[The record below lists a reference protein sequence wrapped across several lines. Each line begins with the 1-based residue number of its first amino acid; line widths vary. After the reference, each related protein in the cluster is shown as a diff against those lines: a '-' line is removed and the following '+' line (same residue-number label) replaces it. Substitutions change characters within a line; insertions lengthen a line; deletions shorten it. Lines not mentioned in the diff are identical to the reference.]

1 MKKTVYFILCTVM
14 TTVIMVLSILPIFS
28 TNRKLPQTQENF
40 ETMTADVLGSNH
52 LLKEVYGAASRL
64 LQPEAVFD
72 DGNPIV
78 RMPGGYLIQFHGGGS
93 PFRTDWAAD
102 RIGGLKE
109 FCAQRNIPVY
119 YVSYPGK
126 STYTD
131 SRPEDFGVMG
141 DDKDQ
146 RAALLGRIRENG
158 VPVLNLEDDFKAR
171 GFSQEE
177 VFYKTD
183 HHWKTEM
190 GLLAAREIAEM
201 LKTEASL
208 EIYPELLTED
218 HFHARKFPKSWLG
231 ETGRKVSVAWVGD
244 LDDYVFYEPVFETEL
259 EYHVP
264 SAGINTEGGFSDIID
279 WSRFGDD
286 TDLYDNSLHY
296 VYMKDCGTIT
306 HIRNR
311 KLTGA
316 NILLIKDSFSVPV
329 MPFLALT
336 CGNITWW
343 DMRGNRYSVFDYI
356 DRHRFDAVVIAYTDF
371 WRSEMYDFK

>member
-1 MKKTVYFILCTVM
+1 M
-14 TTVIMVLSILPIFS
+14 TAVIMVLSVLPLFS
-28 TNRKLPQTQENF
+28 KNRKLPQNQDDF
-40 ETMTADVLGSNH
+40 ESLTADVFDSTH

-64 LQPEAVFD
+64 LQPEAIVV

-78 RMPGGYLIQFHGGGS
+78 RMPGNYLIQFPDS
-93 PFRTDWAAD
+93 TSQFDTDWAAD
-102 RIGGLKE
+102 RISGLKE
-109 FCAQRNIPVY
+109 FCAQLNIPVY
-119 YVSYPGK
+119 FVSYPSK

-131 SRPEDFGVMG
+131 SSPEDFGAMG
-141 DDKDQ
+141 DDKSR
-146 RAALLGRIRENG
+146 RAALLEKIREQG
-158 VPVLNLEDDFKAR
+158 VPILNMEDTFKAR

-208 EIYPELLTED
+208 EIYPEMLAED
-218 HFHARKFPKSWLG
+218 HFHARKLLNSWLG
-231 ETGRKVSVAWVGD
+231 ETGRKVSDVWAGT
-244 LDDYVFYEPVFETEL
+244 LDDYVFYEPDYETEL
-259 EYHVP
+259 EYYVP
-264 SAGINTEGGFSDIID
+264 SARLSMEGGFSDFID
-279 WSRFGDD
+279 WSKFEDD
-286 TDLYDNSLHY
+286 ADLYNNSLHY
-296 VYMKDCGTIT
+296 AYMKDSGVVT
-306 HIRNR
+306 HFRNR

-329 MPFLALT
+329 MPFLALA
-336 CGNITWW
+336 CREITWW
-343 DMRGNRYSVFDYI
+343 DMRKNNDSVFEYI